1 MVPPSPVS
9 STIPTF
15 RKIPGTYSEAEGDL
29 ESESWRRNG
38 QLGHVSEC
46 RTSVGFSVTIVSRAM
61 EPRQAKNHHWH
72 RRSSLWLTIACE
84 LCDKI
89 TAGVTTASFIIKG

>member
-9 STIPTF
+9 SPVPTF

-38 QLGHVSEC
+38 QLVHVSEC
-46 RTSVGFSVTIVSRAM
+46 RTSVGFSVTIVSRAI
-61 EPRQAKNHHWH
+61 EPRQKIITGIEGQVCGSPSPVSFVAK
-72 RRSSLWLTIACE
+72 
-84 LCDKI
+84 
-89 TAGVTTASFIIKG
+89 